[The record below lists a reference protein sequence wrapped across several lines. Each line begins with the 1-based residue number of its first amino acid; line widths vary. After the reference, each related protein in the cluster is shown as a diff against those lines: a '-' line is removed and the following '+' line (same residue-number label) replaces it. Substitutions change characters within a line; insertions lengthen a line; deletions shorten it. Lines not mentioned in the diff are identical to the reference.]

1 MAYLTLCATN
11 AVPVRFLFCPFS
23 NEIKETQSLS
33 NLQKSIISSLSQCL
47 KPQNLSGTFMNA
59 NVCLLNVIHLFL
71 FHNYNPVAQV
81 MNWKH
86 KET

>member
-1 MAYLTLCATN
+1 
-11 AVPVRFLFCPFS
+11 
-23 NEIKETQSLS
+23 
-33 NLQKSIISSLSQCL
+33 
-47 KPQNLSGTFMNA
+47 MNA

-81 MNWKH
+81 MNWKY